1 MVGYGNITPRTAAG
15 QIITIV
21 YAIFGIPLTILTL
34 KSIGEGYNSM
44 VKWLITKFENCLC
57 RKQNESKNLELKVLL
72 GNIFVLTS
80 IVFSAAAASQ
90 ATNGWSIRQ
99 GVYVW
104 FITLTTVGFGDF
116 VPEVMMKIQPSEW
129 IIPGLCFMAGV
140 VDSMVE
146 YFTKADFELN
156 RNNSKCFCCN
166 NSLQSAQVE
175 YDGTRK
181 HSCNDLGLEEAHQ
194 QNGMQDPPEIQNF
207 KN

>member
-1 MVGYGNITPRTAAG
+1 MAGYGNITPRTAAG

-116 VPEVMMKIQPSEW
+116 VPEAMMKIQPSEW

-166 NSLQSAQVE
+166 NSLQSVQVE
-175 YDGTRK
+175 DDGTRK
-181 HSCNDLGLEEAHQ
+181 HSSNDLGLEEAHQ
-194 QNGMQDPPEIQNF
+194 QRRDARSTGDTKF
-207 KN
+207 

>member
-1 MVGYGNITPRTAAG
+1 MAGYGNITPRTAAG

-34 KSIGEGYNSM
+34 KSIGEGYNSK

-129 IIPGLCFMAGV
+129 IIPGLFHGWGCRFHG
-140 VDSMVE
+140 
-146 YFTKADFELN
+146 
-156 RNNSKCFCCN
+156 
-166 NSLQSAQVE
+166 
-175 YDGTRK
+175 
-181 HSCNDLGLEEAHQ
+181 
-194 QNGMQDPPEIQNF
+194 
-207 KN
+207 